1 MSRGRAILM
10 LVMTGIMWSLGGL
23 LIKIIPWHPLAI
35 SGIRGGIAALTI
47 FLLTRNLNFTWSRKQ
62 IAAAVCYVLV
72 VTLFVIANK
81 LTTAGNSI
89 LLQYTAPVYV
99 ALFGYAFLGE
109 RSTRIDWITILV
121 LLTGLILFFFDE
133 LTTSG
138 VLGNVCAILSGMS
151 FAALTILLRK
161 QKDEDPSN
169 SVLLGNL
176 LTLLVG
182 LPAIVTGVTLEP
194 LPWLL
199 IVILGVFQLG
209 IPYVLYTTAI
219 KYVSALDAI
228 IYPIIEPILNP
239 VLVFLILGET
249 LGTWAIFGGLLV
261 IGGVIVRG
269 VLQKEI
275 KNKKA
280 LG

>member
-1 MSRGRAILM
+1 MSRKRAILM
-10 LVMTGIMWSLGGL
+10 LVVTGIMWSTGGL
-23 LIKIIPWHPLAI
+23 LIKVIPWPPMAI

-47 FLLTRNLNFTWSRKQ
+47 FLLTRNLKFTWSRTQ
-62 IAAAVCYVLV
+62 VAAAICYVLV

-99 ALFGYAFLGE
+99 AIFGYTFLGE
-109 RSTRIDWITILV
+109 RSTRVDWVTILV
-121 LLTGLILFFFDE
+121 LLTGLTVFFFDE
-133 LTTSG
+133 LTISG

-161 QKDEDPSN
+161 QKDESPSD
-169 SVLLGNL
+169 SILLGNL

-182 LPAIVTGVTLEP
+182 LPVIVTGVTWDP
-194 LPWLL
+194 MPWLL
-199 IVILGVFQLG
+199 IVVLGVFQLC

-219 KYVSALDAI
+219 KYVTALDAI

-239 VLVFLILGET
+239 ILVFLVLGEV
-249 LGTWAIFGGLLV
+249 LGSWAIFGGILV
-261 IGGVIVRG
+261 LGGVIARG
-269 VLQKEI
+269 LLQVEDQ
-275 KNKKA
+275 
-280 LG
+280 

>member
-1 MSRGRAILM
+1 M

-47 FLLTRNLNFTWSRKQ
+47 FLLTRNINFTWSRKQ

-109 RSTRIDWITILV
+109 RSTRVDWITILV

-138 VLGNVCAILSGMS
+138 VLGNVCALLSGMS

-161 QKDEDPSN
+161 QKDEEPSN

-182 LPAIVTGVTLEP
+182 LPAIATGVTLEP

-249 LGTWAIFGGLLV
+249 LGSWAIFGGLLV
-261 IGGVIVRG
+261 IGGVIARG
-269 VLQKEI
+269 LLHQINTKR
-275 KNKKA
+275 
-280 LG
+280 

>member
-1 MSRGRAILM
+1 MSRKRAILM
-10 LVMTGIMWSLGGL
+10 LLVTGIMWSTGGL
-23 LIKIIPWHPLAI
+23 LIKVIPWPPMAI

-47 FLLTRNLNFTWSRKQ
+47 FLLTRNLRFTWSRTQ
-62 IAAAVCYVLV
+62 VAAAICYVLV

-99 ALFGYAFLGE
+99 AIFGYTFLGE
-109 RSTRIDWITILV
+109 RSTRVDWVTILV
-121 LLTGLILFFFDE
+121 LLTGLTVFFFDE
-133 LTTSG
+133 LTISG

-161 QKDEDPSN
+161 QKDGSPSD
-169 SVLLGNL
+169 SILLGNL

-182 LPAIVTGVTLEP
+182 LPVIVTGVTWDP
-194 LPWLL
+194 MPWLL
-199 IVILGVFQLG
+199 IVVLGVFQLG

-219 KYVSALDAI
+219 KYVTALDAI

-239 VLVFLILGET
+239 ILVFLVLGEV
-249 LGTWAIFGGLLV
+249 LGSWAIFGGIIVL
-261 IGGVIVRG
+261 GGVIARG
-269 VLQKEI
+269 LLQVKDQ
-275 KNKKA
+275 
-280 LG
+280 

>member
-1 MSRGRAILM
+1 M
-10 LVMTGIMWSLGGL
+10 LVMTGIMWSTGGL
-23 LIKIIPWHPLAI
+23 LIKSIPWPPLAI

-47 FLLTRNLNFTWSRKQ
+47 FLLTPDSKFTWSRIQ
-62 IAAAVCYVLV
+62 ITAAGCYVLV

-99 ALFGYAFLGE
+99 AIFGYAFLGE
-109 RSTRIDWITILV
+109 KSTRVDWITILV
-121 LLTGLILFFFDE
+121 LLTGLTFFFFDE

-138 VLGNVCAILSGMS
+138 VLGNICAIFSGMS
-151 FAALTILLRK
+151 FAALTLLLRK
-161 QKDEDPSN
+161 QKDQSPAN
-169 SVLLGNL
+169 SILLGNL

-182 LPAIVTGVTLEP
+182 LPAIVTGATFEP
-194 LPWLL
+194 MPWLL
-199 IVILGVFQLG
+199 VVVLGVFQLG

-219 KYVSALDAI
+219 KYVNALDAI

-249 LGTWAIFGGLLV
+249 LGSWAIFGGMLV
-261 IGGVIVRG
+261 LGGVIARG
-269 VLQKEI
+269 VLQTEI
-275 KNKKA
+275 KK
-280 LG
+280 

>member
-1 MSRGRAILM
+1 MSRKRAILM
-10 LVMTGIMWSLGGL
+10 LVMTGIMWSTGGL
-23 LIKIIPWHPLAI
+23 LIKIIPWPPMAI

-47 FLLTRNLNFTWSRKQ
+47 FLLTGNLKFTWSRIQ
-62 IAAAVCYVLV
+62 VAAAVCYVLV

-99 ALFGYAFLGE
+99 AIFGYTFLGE
-109 RSTRIDWITILV
+109 RSTRIDWVTILV
-121 LLTGLILFFFDE
+121 LLTGLTVFFFDE
-133 LTTSG
+133 LTISG

-161 QKDEDPSN
+161 QKDGSPSD
-169 SVLLGNL
+169 SILLGNL

-182 LPAIVTGVTLEP
+182 LPVIVTGVTWDP
-194 LPWLL
+194 IPWLL
-199 IVILGVFQLG
+199 IVVLGVFQLG

-219 KYVSALDAI
+219 KYVTALDAI

-239 VLVFLILGET
+239 IMVFLVLGEV
-249 LGTWAIFGGLLV
+249 LGSWAIFGGVLV
-261 IGGVIVRG
+261 LGGVIVRG
-269 VLQKEI
+269 LLQVKD
-275 KNKKA
+275 K
-280 LG
+280 

>member
-1 MSRGRAILM
+1 M
-10 LVMTGIMWSLGGL
+10 LVMTGIMWSTGGL
-23 LIKIIPWHPLAI
+23 LIKIIPWPPMVI

-47 FLLTRNLNFTWSRKQ
+47 FLLPGNLKFTWSRIQ
-62 IAAAVCYVLV
+62 VAAAVCYVLV

-99 ALFGYAFLGE
+99 AIFGYTFLGE
-109 RSTRIDWITILV
+109 RSTRVDWVTILV
-121 LLTGLILFFFDE
+121 LLTGLTVFFFDE
-133 LTTSG
+133 LTISG

-161 QKDEDPSN
+161 QKDGSPADSI
-169 SVLLGNL
+169 LLGNL

-182 LPAIVTGVTLEP
+182 LPVIVTGVTWDP
-194 LPWLL
+194 IPWLL
-199 IVILGVFQLG
+199 IVVLGVFQLG

-219 KYVSALDAI
+219 KYVTALDAI

-239 VLVFLILGET
+239 IMVFLVLGEVLGSWAILGGVLVL
-249 LGTWAIFGGLLV
+249 
-261 IGGVIVRG
+261 GGVIVRG
-269 VLQKEI
+269 LLQVKE
-275 KNKKA
+275 
-280 LG
+280 